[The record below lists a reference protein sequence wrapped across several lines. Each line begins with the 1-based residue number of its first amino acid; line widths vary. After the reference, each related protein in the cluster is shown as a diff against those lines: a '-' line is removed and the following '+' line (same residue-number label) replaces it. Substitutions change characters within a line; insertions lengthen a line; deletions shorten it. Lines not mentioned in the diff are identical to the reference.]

1 MMARWYEVLFPV
13 LEELG
18 IGYVAFSPMANGLL
32 SGKYGKD
39 TVFGGHEDYR
49 SVMPQYQPENI
60 ERSRELLELLK
71 NTAEEKNAT
80 PAQISL
86 AWMLCK
92 KPYIVPIP
100 GTRKFERLME
110 NLGAADVTLSAAEE
124 NEPPASEEAQDKG
137 SNVRIA
143 CFSVPEDVDNSGK

>member
-1 MMARWYEVLFPV
+1 MARWYEALFPV

-18 IGYVAFSPMANGLL
+18 IGYVTFSPMANGLL

-39 TVFGGHEDYR
+39 TVFGDHEDYR
-49 SVMPQYQPENI
+49 SVMPQYQPENM
-60 ERSRELLELLK
+60 ERNRELFELLK

-92 KPYIVPIP
+92 KAYIVPIP
-100 GTRKFERLME
+100 GTRRTERLTE
-110 NLGAADVTLSAAEE
+110 KIWGAADVELSAAEV
-124 NEPPASEEAQDKG
+124 A
-137 SNVRIA
+137 A
-143 CFSVPEDVDNSGK
+143 CWMPHWIRFPCLRYMAALL